1 MKNQQWITAVCI
13 LLTCTASQMVS
24 ADQTYIYKEVDGT
37 VWYSN
42 VAPASQDNSRFQ
54 LVSVKGRNTAT
65 SSCRGMTTKKLNRRA
80 SSFDSTIR
88 KFSHEYKV
96 DSKLVKAVVRN
107 ESCFDKM
114 AVSTAGAQGLM
125 QLMPPTA
132 RSLGV
137 NDSFNAEQNLRGGI
151 KYLSELISLYNNN
164 LALALAAYNAG
175 PGTVKKYDG
184 VPPYRETQRYVER
197 VMASYREYLREY
209 LQADAG

>member
-1 MKNQQWITAVCI
+1 MKNQQWIYAVCI
-13 LLTCTASQMVS
+13 LLTSTACQSVS
-24 ADQTYIYKEVDGT
+24 ADQTYVYKEVDGT

-42 VAPASQDNSRFQ
+42 VAPDSQDNSRFQ
-54 LVSVKGRNTAT
+54 LVSVKGRTTAT
-65 SSCRGMTTKKLNRRA
+65 SSCRGMTTEKLNRRA
-80 SSFDSTIR
+80 DSFDSTIR
-88 KFSHEYKV
+88 KFSLEFKV
-96 DSKLVKAVVRN
+96 DSKLVKAVVKN

-197 VMASYREYLREY
+197 VMASYRDYLREY